1 MDIRI
6 LILRMFVHILSSS
19 ITMDTNVLDE
29 KELRIFKKTI
39 EMANKASN
47 GLLYNAAVFGSRARG
62 DNNEDSDL
70 DVCLIFDMEVE
81 DIIYITHNFMGELV
95 NLQCDEGLE
104 INTYSISKLRFINRD
119 VSVIRNIVKEG
130 VFWK

>member
-1 MDIRI
+1 
-6 LILRMFVHILSSS
+6 
-19 ITMDTNVLDE
+19 MDTNVLDE

-47 GLLYNAAVFGSRARG
+47 GLLFNAAVFGSRARG
-62 DNNEDSDL
+62 DNNEDSDI
-70 DVCLIFDMEVE
+70 DVCLIFDMEAE
-81 DIIYITHNFMGELV
+81 DIIYITHNFMDELV

-104 INTYSISKLRFINRD
+104 INTYSVPKRRFINKD

-130 VFWK
+130 LFWK